1 MMSFQPSNNQCSIY
15 LQIGSMPLPF
25 PGMDKSG
32 AAVCEFYSRGS
43 CARADTCSLRHI
55 RGDKTVMNILSTLI
69 VLCSTFLTGRFFAH
83 DFVAR
88 FDADDIIFF
97 FTLLQVVCKH
107 WLRGL
112 CKKGDGC
119 EFLHEYDMTKM
130 PECYFYSR
138 FSKCQR
144 VQCVLFTML

>member
-1 MMSFQPSNNQCSIY
+1 
-15 LQIGSMPLPF
+15 MPLPF

-55 RGDKTVMNILSTLI
+55 RGDKTVIIILSMAI
-69 VLCSTFLTGRFFAH
+69 ASCDTFLTRCFWYYN
-83 DFVAR
+83 FVAR
-88 FDADDIIFF
+88 FNDDKKIFF
-97 FTLLQVVCKH
+97 ILLQVVCKH

-138 FSKCQR
+138 FSKFQPL
-144 VQCVLFTML
+144 QCVSFTMCDEYNKRKHKYSSSIEQFNL

>member
-1 MMSFQPSNNQCSIY
+1 
-15 LQIGSMPLPF
+15 MPLPF

-55 RGDKTVMNILSTLI
+55 RGDKTVIN
-69 VLCSTFLTGRFFAH
+69 CTFLTVGFGAH
-83 DFVAR
+83 DFVAT
-88 FDADDIIFF
+88 FNAVKIIFF
-97 FTLLQVVCKH
+97 VILQQVVCKH

-138 FSKCQR
+138 FSKCQPI
-144 VQCVLFTML
+144 QCVSFTMCDKIKKKSTPV

>member
-1 MMSFQPSNNQCSIY
+1 MKKFIV
-15 LQIGSMPLPF
+15 LIDKAIFKILKFIIQIGSQPLPF

-32 AAVCEFYSRGS
+32 AAVCDFYSKGS
-43 CARADTCSLRHI
+43 CVRADTCPLRHI
-55 RGDKTVMNILSTLI
+55 RGDKT
-69 VLCSTFLTGRFFAH
+69 
-83 DFVAR
+83 
-88 FDADDIIFF
+88 
-97 FTLLQVVCKH
+97 VVCKH

-138 FSKCQR
+138 FSK
-144 VQCVLFTML
+144 FNIKIK